1 MKKLLLLSVILAS
14 LLLVPVIS
22 LAQTEDLGTTAAGAG
37 IGIVCL
43 ILWIIF
49 ALAML
54 ALLIFWIFMLVDVIK
69 RPDDA
74 FPNPGPNTKI
84 VWILVVVLASWIGS
98 LIYYFAVKKK
108 MEG

>member
-43 ILWIIF
+43 ILWIIY
-49 ALAML
+49 
-54 ALLIFWIFMLVDVIK
+54 ICS
-69 RPDDA
+69 
-74 FPNPGPNTKI
+74 GY
-84 VWILVVVLASWIGS
+84 ASS
-98 LIYYFAVKKK
+98 FDFLDIYA
-108 MEG
+108 G

>member
-1 MKKLLLLSVILAS
+1 
-14 LLLVPVIS
+14 
-22 LAQTEDLGTTAAGAG
+22 
-37 IGIVCL
+37 
-43 ILWIIF
+43 
-49 ALAML
+49 
-54 ALLIFWIFMLVDVIK
+54 MLVDVIK